1 MRYLRGEPIPVRLGR
16 VEGMAIWVCGEA
28 LIDKISSGGQV
39 REIPGGGPANTA
51 HALARLAL
59 KNEFI
64 GGLSSDRYGQMMR
77 EEFIAAGVGL
87 AFTPTHELPTCT
99 ANVTIAADGSA
110 SYTFLIDGTATFAY
124 DRKYLPE
131 IELAMAKQ
139 EVDAIY
145 FGTLAT
151 IVEPGAS
158 VLFEWMKGAAGK
170 VPIIFDP
177 NIRPSVIND
186 RELYQSA
193 VARFLQISDVA
204 KASTDDISWLYPGMH
219 EFEVAKSWLE
229 HGVKLVVI
237 TRGENG
243 LVGITNEHM
252 IEVPGIHVDVVDT
265 VGAGDTVGAILAEG
279 IVTHG
284 FDRAITSELSHI
296 LHRAVQASAITC
308 SRQGAQ
314 PPYKGEL

>member
-1 MRYLRGEPIPVRLGR
+1 V
-16 VEGMAIWVCGEA
+16 
-28 LIDKISSGGQV
+28 ID
-39 REIPGGGPANTA
+39 N
-51 HALARLAL
+51 
-59 KNEFI
+59 
-64 GGLSSDRYGQMMR
+64 
-77 EEFIAAGVGL
+77 
-87 AFTPTHELPTCT
+87 
-99 ANVTIAADGSA
+99 
-110 SYTFLIDGTATFAY
+110 TATFAY
-124 DRKYLPE
+124 DEKHLPSIVE
-131 IELAMAKQ
+131 
-139 EVDAIY
+139 EVVNHNVEAIY

-158 VLFEWMKGAAGK
+158 VLFNWMKLAVGK

-177 NIRPSVIND
+177 NIRPSVLGD
-186 RELYQSA
+186 REKYQAS
-193 VARFLQISDVA
+193 VARFLQIADVV
-204 KASTDDISWLYPGMH
+204 KASSDDIGWLYPDMH
-219 EFEVAKSWLE
+219 EFEVAKSWLA

-252 IEVPGIHVDVVDT
+252 IEVPGIEVDVVDT

-284 FDRAITSELSHI
+284 FEKALTSELSHI

-314 PPYKGEL
+314 PPYKKEL

>member
-1 MRYLRGEPIPVRLGR
+1 
-16 VEGMAIWVCGEA
+16 MAIWVCGEA

-51 HALARLAL
+51 HALARLAI

-64 GGLSSDRYGQMMR
+64 GGLSNDAYGQMMR
-77 EEFIAAGVGL
+77 EQFIAAGVGL
-87 AFTPTHELPTCT
+87 RFTPTHELPTCT
-99 ANVTIAADGSA
+99 ANVTIAADGGA
-110 SYTFLIDGTATFAY
+110 TYNFIIDGTATFAY
-124 DRKYLPE
+124 DAKTLPQVARE
-131 IELAMAKQ
+131 

-145 FGTLAT
+145 FGTLAS

-158 VLFEWMKGAAGK
+158 VLFEWMKGAVGK

-177 NIRPSVIND
+177 NIRPSVMSD
-186 RELYQSA
+186 R
-193 VARFLQISDVA
+193 D
-204 KASTDDISWLYPGMH
+204 WLYPDMH

-237 TRGENG
+237 TRGEAG

-252 IEVPGIHVDVVDT
+252 VEVPGVKVDVVDT

-279 IVTHG
+279 IRTHG
-284 FDRAITSELSHI
+284 LERALSAELSHI

-314 PPYKGEL
+314 PPYRNEL

>member
-1 MRYLRGEPIPVRLGR
+1 
-16 VEGMAIWVCGEA
+16 MAIWVCGEA
-28 LIDKISSGGQV
+28 LIDKISSGGEV

-51 HALARLAL
+51 HALARLAI

-64 GGLSSDRYGQMMR
+64 GGLSNDPYGQMMR
-77 EEFIAAGVGL
+77 EQFVAAGVGL
-87 AFTPTHELPTCT
+87 QFTPTLELPTCT

-110 SYTFLIDGTATFAY
+110 TYNFIIDGTATFAY
-124 DRKYLPE
+124 DAKTLPQVARE
-131 IELAMAKQ
+131 

-145 FGTLAT
+145 FGTLAS

-177 NIRPSVIND
+177 NIRPSVMSD
-186 RELYQSA
+186 RDKYQAA
-193 VARFLQISDVA
+193 VARFLQISDVV
-204 KASTDDISWLYPGMH
+204 KASTDDIGWLYPDMH

-237 TRGENG
+237 TRGEAG
-243 LVGITNEHM
+243 LVGITSEHM
-252 IEVPGIHVDVVDT
+252 VEVPGVKVDVVDT

-284 FDRAITSELSHI
+284 FERALTAELSHI

-314 PPYKGEL
+314 PPYRNEL

>member
-1 MRYLRGEPIPVRLGR
+1 
-16 VEGMAIWVCGEA
+16 MAIWVCGEA

-51 HALARLAL
+51 HALARLAV

-64 GGLSSDRYGQMMR
+64 GGLSNDSYGKRMR

-87 AFTPTHELPTCT
+87 RFTPTHDLPTCT

-110 SYTFLIDGTATFAY
+110 SYRFLIDGTATFAY
-124 DRKYLPE
+124 DKKNLPDVAAE
-131 IELAMAKQ
+131 

-158 VLFEWMKGAAGK
+158 VLFEWMKGAAGR

-177 NIRPSVIND
+177 NVRPSVLGD
-186 RELYQSA
+186 RNRYQAA
-193 VARFLQISDVA
+193 VARFLQISDVV
-204 KASTDDISWLYPGMH
+204 KASTDDINWLYPDKN

-237 TRGENG
+237 TRGEQG
-243 LVGITNEHM
+243 LVGITSEHM
-252 IEVPGIHVDVVDT
+252 IEVPGIAVDVVDT

-284 FDRAITSELSHI
+284 FERALTAELSHI

-314 PPYKGEL
+314 PPYRNEI

>member
-1 MRYLRGEPIPVRLGR
+1 MVSGDEPIRQRLDR
-16 VEGMAIWVCGEA
+16 VEAMAIWVCGEA

-51 HALARLAL
+51 HALARLAI

-64 GGLSSDRYGQMMR
+64 GGLSNDAYGQMMR
-77 EEFIAAGVGL
+77 EQFIAAGVGL
-87 AFTPTHELPTCT
+87 RFTPTHELPTCT
-99 ANVTIAADGSA
+99 ANVTIAADGGA
-110 SYTFLIDGTATFAY
+110 SYRFLIDGTATFAY
-124 DRKYLPE
+124 DEKNLPDFAGE
-131 IELAMAKQ
+131 

-158 VLFEWMKGAAGK
+158 VLFKWMKRAVGR

-177 NIRPSVIND
+177 NIRPSVMSD
-186 RELYQSA
+186 RDKYQVA
-193 VARFLQISDVA
+193 VARFLQISDVV
-204 KASTDDISWLYPGMH
+204 KASTDDIGWLYPEMN
-219 EFEVAKSWLE
+219 EFEVAKSWLA

-237 TRGENG
+237 TRGEAG

-252 IEVPGIHVDVVDT
+252 VEVPGVRVDVVDT

-279 IVTHG
+279 IRTHG
-284 FDRAITSELSHI
+284 LERALSAELSHI

-314 PPYKGEL
+314 PPYRNEL

>member
-1 MRYLRGEPIPVRLGR
+1 
-16 VEGMAIWVCGEA
+16 MAIWVCGEA

-51 HALARLAL
+51 HALARLAV

-64 GGLSSDRYGQMMR
+64 GGLSNDSYGKTMR

-87 AFTPTHELPTCT
+87 RFTPTHDLPTCT

-110 SYTFLIDGTATFAY
+110 SYRFLIDGTATFAY
-124 DRKYLPE
+124 DKKNLPDVAAE
-131 IELAMAKQ
+131 

-177 NIRPSVIND
+177 NIRPSVLGD
-186 RELYQSA
+186 RNRYQAA
-193 VARFLQISDVA
+193 VARFLQISDVV
-204 KASTDDISWLYPGMH
+204 KASTDDINWLYPDKN

-237 TRGENG
+237 TRGEQG
-243 LVGITNEHM
+243 LVGITSEHM
-252 IEVPGIHVDVVDT
+252 IEVPGIAVDVVDT

-284 FDRAITSELSHI
+284 FERALTAELSHI

-314 PPYKGEL
+314 PPYRNEI

>member
-1 MRYLRGEPIPVRLGR
+1 
-16 VEGMAIWVCGEA
+16 MAIWVCGEA

-51 HALARLAL
+51 HALARLAI

-64 GGLSSDRYGQMMR
+64 GGLSNDPYGQMMR
-77 EEFIAAGVGL
+77 EQFVAAGVGL
-87 AFTPTHELPTCT
+87 RFTPTHELPTCT

-110 SYTFLIDGTATFAY
+110 TYNFIIDGTATFAY
-124 DRKYLPE
+124 DAKTLPQVARE
-131 IELAMAKQ
+131 

-145 FGTLAT
+145 FGTLAS

-177 NIRPSVIND
+177 NIRPSVMSD
-186 RELYQSA
+186 RDKYQAA
-193 VARFLQISDVA
+193 VARFLQISDVV
-204 KASTDDISWLYPGMH
+204 KASTDDIGWLYPDMH

-237 TRGENG
+237 TRGEAG
-243 LVGITNEHM
+243 LVGITSEHM
-252 IEVPGIHVDVVDT
+252 VEVPGVKVDVVDT

-284 FDRAITSELSHI
+284 FERALTAELSHI

-314 PPYKGEL
+314 PPYRNEL

>member
-1 MRYLRGEPIPVRLGR
+1 
-16 VEGMAIWVCGEA
+16 MAIWVCGEA

-51 HALARLAL
+51 HALARLAV

-64 GGLSSDRYGQMMR
+64 GGLSNDSYGKRMR
-77 EEFIAAGVGL
+77 EEFIAAEVGL
-87 AFTPTHELPTCT
+87 RFTPTHDLPTCT

-110 SYTFLIDGTATFAY
+110 SYRFLIDGTATFAY
-124 DRKYLPE
+124 DKKNLPDVAAE
-131 IELAMAKQ
+131 

-177 NIRPSVIND
+177 NVRPSVLGD
-186 RELYQSA
+186 RNRYQAA
-193 VARFLQISDVA
+193 VARFLQISDVV
-204 KASTDDISWLYPGMH
+204 KASTDDINWLYPDKN

-229 HGVKLVVI
+229 HDVKLVVI
-237 TRGENG
+237 TRGEQG
-243 LVGITNEHM
+243 LVGITSEHM
-252 IEVPGIHVDVVDT
+252 IEVPGIAVDVVDT

-284 FDRAITSELSHI
+284 FERALTAELSHI

-314 PPYKGEL
+314 PPYRNEI

>member
-1 MRYLRGEPIPVRLGR
+1 
-16 VEGMAIWVCGEA
+16 MAIWVCGEA

-51 HALARLAL
+51 HALARLAV

-64 GGLSSDRYGQMMR
+64 GGLSNDSYGKRMR

-87 AFTPTHELPTCT
+87 RFTPTHDLPTCT

-110 SYTFLIDGTATFAY
+110 SYRFLIDGTATFAY
-124 DRKYLPE
+124 DKKNLPDAAAE
-131 IELAMAKQ
+131 

-177 NIRPSVIND
+177 NVRPSVLGD
-186 RELYQSA
+186 RNRYQAA
-193 VARFLQISDVA
+193 VARFLQISDVV
-204 KASTDDISWLYPGMH
+204 KASTDDINWLYPDKN

-237 TRGENG
+237 TRGEQG
-243 LVGITNEHM
+243 LVGITSEHM
-252 IEVPGIHVDVVDT
+252 IEVPGIAVDVVDT

-284 FDRAITSELSHI
+284 FERALTAELSHI

-314 PPYKGEL
+314 PPYRNEI

>member
-1 MRYLRGEPIPVRLGR
+1 
-16 VEGMAIWVCGEA
+16 MAIWVCGEA
-28 LIDKISSGGQV
+28 LIDKITTGGQL

-51 HALARLAL
+51 HALARLAVAS
-59 KNEFI
+59 EFI
-64 GGLSSDRYGQMMR
+64 GGLSSDSYGQMMR
-77 EEFIAAGVGL
+77 EQFTAAGVGL
-87 AFTPTHELPTCT
+87 RFTPTHELPTCT

-110 SYTFLIDGTATFAY
+110 SYQFVIDGTATFAY
-124 DRKYLPE
+124 AEANLPE
-131 IELAMAKQ
+131 VEQ
-139 EVDAIY
+139 EAVEAIY

-158 VLFEWMKGAAGK
+158 VLFEWMKKAVGK

-177 NIRPSVIND
+177 NIRPTVLGD
-186 RELYQSA
+186 RERYQSA
-193 VARFLQISDVA
+193 VARFLQISDVV
-204 KASTDDISWLYPGMH
+204 KASTDDIGWLYPEMN

-243 LVGITNEHM
+243 LVGITAEHI
-252 IEVPGIHVDVVDT
+252 IEVPGIKVDVVDT
-265 VGAGDTVGAILAEG
+265 VGAGDTVGAIIAEG
-279 IVTHG
+279 IVHHG
-284 FDRAITSELSHI
+284 LERVLTSELSHI

-314 PPYKGEL
+314 PPYKKEL

>member
-1 MRYLRGEPIPVRLGR
+1 
-16 VEGMAIWVCGEA
+16 MAIWVCGEA
-28 LIDKISSGGQV
+28 LIDKITTGGQL

-51 HALARLAL
+51 HALARLAVAS
-59 KNEFI
+59 EFI
-64 GGLSSDRYGQMMR
+64 GGLSSDSYGQMMR
-77 EEFIAAGVGL
+77 EQFTAAGVGL
-87 AFTPTHELPTCT
+87 RFTPTHELPTCT

-110 SYTFLIDGTATFAY
+110 SYQFVIDGTATFAY
-124 DRKYLPE
+124 AEANLPE
-131 IELAMAKQ
+131 VEREAV
-139 EVDAIY
+139 EAIY

-158 VLFEWMKGAAGK
+158 VLFEWMKKAAGK

-177 NIRPSVIND
+177 NIRPTVLGD
-186 RELYQSA
+186 RERYQSA
-193 VARFLQISDVA
+193 VARFLQISDVV
-204 KASTDDISWLYPGMH
+204 KASTDDIGWLYPEMN

-243 LVGITNEHM
+243 LVGITAEHI
-252 IEVPGIHVDVVDT
+252 IEVPGIKVDVVDT
-265 VGAGDTVGAILAEG
+265 VGAGDTVGAIIAEG
-279 IVTHG
+279 IVHHG
-284 FDRAITSELSHI
+284 LERVLTSELSHI

-314 PPYKGEL
+314 PPYKKEL

>member
-1 MRYLRGEPIPVRLGR
+1 
-16 VEGMAIWVCGEA
+16 MAIWVCGEA
-28 LIDKISSGGQV
+28 LIDKISSGGEV

-51 HALARLAL
+51 HALARLAI

-64 GGLSSDRYGQMMR
+64 GGLSNDPYGQMMR
-77 EEFIAAGVGL
+77 EQFVAAGVGL
-87 AFTPTHELPTCT
+87 RFTPTLELPTCT

-110 SYTFLIDGTATFAY
+110 TYNFIIDGTATFAY
-124 DRKYLPE
+124 DAKTLPQVARE
-131 IELAMAKQ
+131 

-145 FGTLAT
+145 FGTLAS

-177 NIRPSVIND
+177 NIRPSVMSD
-186 RELYQSA
+186 RDKYQAA
-193 VARFLQISDVA
+193 VARFLQISDVV
-204 KASTDDISWLYPGMH
+204 KASTDDIGWLYPDMH

-237 TRGENG
+237 TRGEAG
-243 LVGITNEHM
+243 LVGITSEHM
-252 IEVPGIHVDVVDT
+252 VEVPGVKVDVVDT

-284 FDRAITSELSHI
+284 FERALTAELSHI

-314 PPYKGEL
+314 PPYRNEL